1 MINDVHI
8 IYIIVRQA
16 NVEWLSPLPVV
27 LWPGQVRTSIR
38 RTIKDRGMGIVEP
51 FSCLERAEQ
60 LPHRGFLAFSHFFS
74 LCRLTF
80 SRQKPSNLRQALF
93 EESIGDNCQR
103 GELWSRKRGSRIVMH
118 IACFFSTCVLAY
130 TKRYNMW
137 STGFVPLPI
146 YGFLANTFIPIVFW
160 VYLN

>member
-38 RTIKDRGMGIVEP
+38 RTIKDRGMGIMEP
-51 FSCLERAEQ
+51 FSCLERAGQ
-60 LPHRGFLAFSHFFS
+60 LPQRGFHAFSHFFS
-74 LCRLTF
+74 VCRLTF

-103 GELWSRKRGSRIVMH
+103 GELWSRKRESRLRH
-118 IACFFSTCVLAY
+118 IGLEGGWGLQDQTIADQNINNKGKHKHT
-130 TKRYNMW
+130 
-137 STGFVPLPI
+137 
-146 YGFLANTFIPIVFW
+146 
-160 VYLN
+160 